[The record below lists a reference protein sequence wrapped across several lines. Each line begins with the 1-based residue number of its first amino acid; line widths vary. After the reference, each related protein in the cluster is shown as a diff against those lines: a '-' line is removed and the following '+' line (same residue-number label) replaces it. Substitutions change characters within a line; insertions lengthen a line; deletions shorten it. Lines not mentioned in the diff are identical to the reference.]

1 MGDVVR
7 LHADTGGKRSG
18 RRAETGIPVLSETEG
33 TSLPS
38 IFRAPVSHLVMVG
51 RDTPSV
57 TANSSCESPWSSRY
71 LVRAE
76 IALMPPSVPSWN
88 STCQAE
94 SVRLVRDMIVPT
106 RYGAGMV
113 TTGRPR
119 GYLWI
124 EERMADLGLDD
135 AALAKRCG
143 VERVTVLRWRDP
155 AEQHRINPQKM
166 VTIATALECDEPA
179 DLFLPP
185 GHVTVVLNAAGKIAK
200 KTG

>member
-1 MGDVVR
+1 MGDVIR
-7 LHADTGGKRSG
+7 FHADTGGKRSG
-18 RRAETGIPVLSETEG
+18 RKADTGMPVRFETDG

-38 IFRAPVSHLVMVG
+38 ILRAPVSHLVTVG
-51 RDTPSV
+51 RETPSA
-57 TANSSCESPWSSRY
+57 TASSSCESSWSSRY

-76 IALMPPSVPSWN
+76 IALMPQPVPSWHRA
-88 STCQAE
+88 CQAE
-94 SVRLVRDMIVPT
+94 SVRLVRDMTVPT
-106 RYGAGMV
+106 QYGTGMV

-166 VTIATALECDEPA
+166 VIIATALECDEPA